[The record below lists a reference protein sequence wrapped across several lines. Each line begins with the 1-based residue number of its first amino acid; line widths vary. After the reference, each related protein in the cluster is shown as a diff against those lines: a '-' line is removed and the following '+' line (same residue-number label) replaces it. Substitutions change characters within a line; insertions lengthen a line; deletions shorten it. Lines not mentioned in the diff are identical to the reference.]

1 MNFEEKIKEL
11 NSITEKLEDPSLPMN
26 EGVKLYETGVAI
38 AKECFQELTV
48 VKGKINVIKQDL
60 EKYKE
65 ESFE

>member
-38 AKECFQELTV
+38 AKECFQELSA